1 MEPVN
6 FSEVIAQ
13 IDVEMQRL
21 GWTIDQGRE
30 HLIETYGKRGQTLLT
45 EEELHGFPKY
55 LHSQADPIAGF

>member
-13 IDVEMQRL
+13 TDIEIQRL

-30 HLIETYGKRGQTLLT
+30 HLIKNYRKRSRALLT
-45 EEELHGFPKY
+45 KVQLLDFLQY
-55 LHSQADPIAGF
+55 LQSQPDPLAGF

>member
-13 IDVEMQRL
+13 TDVKMQRL

-30 HLIETYGKRGQTLLT
+30 HLIKNYGKRSRFFLT
-45 EEELHGFPKY
+45 DEELHEFLQY
-55 LHSQADPIAGF
+55 LQSHTISL